1 MTEAQYNDIVRIHKQ
16 IEDTNKLIEE
26 LEYQLDSM
34 DDNRYFAISLHNG
47 DKGLLEKIKGVAKQ
61 HLKFKKDIF
70 TNTF

>member
-1 MTEAQYNDIVRIHKQ
+1 MTEATYNDIVRLHKQ

-26 LEYQLDSM
+26 LDYQLDSM
-34 DDNRYFAISLHNG
+34 DDNRYFAISLHTG
-47 DKGLLEKIKGVAKQ
+47 DKGLLEKIKEVAKQ